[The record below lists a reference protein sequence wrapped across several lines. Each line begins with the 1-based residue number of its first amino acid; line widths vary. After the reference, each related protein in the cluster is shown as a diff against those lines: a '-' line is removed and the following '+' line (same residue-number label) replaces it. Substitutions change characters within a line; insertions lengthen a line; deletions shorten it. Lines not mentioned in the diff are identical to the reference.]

1 MNTKD
6 KITALIDELQD
17 GVRELIA
24 MPGRV
29 TIGTEAYRNFFDKV
43 QSFVGRYDLVKTEEW
58 KSVDKWLIRKPNE
71 FLTLEEAGHLK
82 LALEKLRLMAIECAE
97 TPLTENEKTDS
108 DRRTEEHFLEL
119 SQIGSEQIQLLN
131 EQNEILKASG
141 KTAKWWYWIMFAIAL
156 AGVVAAF
163 VQAFK

>member
-29 TIGTEAYRNFFDKV
+29 TIGTEAYRNFYDKV

-58 KSVDKWLIRKPNE
+58 KRVDKWLIRKPNE

-82 LALEKLRLMAIECAE
+82 LALEKLRLKAIECAE
-97 TPLTENEKTDS
+97 TPLSENEKTDS

-131 EQNEILKASG
+131 EQNEILKTSG
-141 KTAKWWYWIMFAIAL
+141 KTAKRWYWIMFAIAL